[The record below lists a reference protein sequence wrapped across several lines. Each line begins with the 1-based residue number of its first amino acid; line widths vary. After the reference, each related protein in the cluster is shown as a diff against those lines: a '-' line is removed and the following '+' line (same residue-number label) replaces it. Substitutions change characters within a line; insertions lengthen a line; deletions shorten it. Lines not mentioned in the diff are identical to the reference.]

1 MQESK
6 ISYLETVDKLNSYL
20 NKNLNKDNSIIFVD
34 SNVKSKTV
42 SSPFG
47 SKSLYEFD
55 ENYNIHEV
63 LVNEKT
69 KNIYT
74 VEKIWEIMHS
84 NSVTRSTNVICIGGG
99 VLCDVVGFATSTYKR
114 GANLILVPTSLL
126 AMVDASHG
134 GKNGINSNYGKN
146 QIGTFY
152 LPSEVLVCFEFLKS
166 LNKEDINNGLI
177 EAIKAG
183 FIGNKKILDEV
194 FPHKIKRGTSASYF
208 YIDLIQLAID
218 VKTKITKEDLKESNT
233 RMYLNFGHTIGHL
246 IESDSNYQ
254 ISHGQAVGIGIL
266 IALEI
271 SEKEY
276 NLNQSYRKNY
286 MTFLNNSGLKSH
298 YKFKKTRSE
307 LITILSNDKKV
318 NNEKINFVL
327 LEEIEKPILKEID
340 IEQAMELII
349 NE

>member
-6 ISYLETVDKLNSYL
+6 ISYLDSVEELNSYL
-20 NKNLNKDNSIIFVD
+20 NKDISKSSSIIFVD
-34 SNVKSKTV
+34 SNV
-42 SSPFG
+42 SSE
-47 SKSLYEFD
+47 YTFD
-55 ENYNIHEV
+55 ENMNIHEI
-63 LVNEKT
+63 LVNEET
-69 KNIYT
+69 KNIKT

-114 GANLILVPTSLL
+114 GANLVFIPTTLL

-134 GKNGINSNYGKN
+134 GKNGINNNYGKN

-152 LPSEVLVCFEFLKS
+152 LPNEVLVCVEFLNS
-166 LNKEDINNGLI
+166 LNKEEINTGLI
-177 EAIKAG
+177 EVIKAG
-183 FIGNKKILDEV
+183 FIGNDKILELVYGDGS
-194 FPHKIKRGTSASYF
+194 IYSDRS
-208 YIDLIQLAID
+208 LLQLAID
-218 VKTKITKEDLKESNT
+218 VKTKITREDLHESNT

-276 NLNQSYRKNY
+276 NLDQSYRKNY
-286 MTFLNNSGLKSH
+286 MTFLNKAGLKSH
-298 YKFKKTRSE
+298 YKFQKTRSE

-318 NNEKINFVL
+318 NNEKIIFVL
-327 LEEIEKPILKEID
+327 LEEIEKPILKEVD
-340 IEQAMELII
+340 IEQAMELILD
-349 NE
+349 E

>member
-6 ISYLETVDKLNSYL
+6 ISYLDSVEELNSYL
-20 NKNLNKDNSIIFVD
+20 NKDISKSSSIIFVD
-34 SNVKSKTV
+34 SNV
-42 SSPFG
+42 SSE
-47 SKSLYEFD
+47 YTFD
-55 ENYNIHEV
+55 ENMNIHEI
-63 LVNEKT
+63 LVNEET
-69 KNIYT
+69 KNIKT

-114 GANLILVPTSLL
+114 GANLVFIPTTLL

-134 GKNGINSNYGKN
+134 GKNGINNNYGKN

-152 LPSEVLVCFEFLKS
+152 LPNEVLVCVEFLNS
-166 LNKEDINNGLI
+166 LNKEEINTGLI
-177 EAIKAG
+177 EVIKAG
-183 FIGNKKILDEV
+183 FIGNDKILELVYGDGS
-194 FPHKIKRGTSASYF
+194 IYSDRS
-208 YIDLIQLAID
+208 LLQLAID
-218 VKTKITKEDLKESNT
+218 VKTKITREDLHESNT

-276 NLNQSYRKNY
+276 NLDQSYRKNY
-286 MTFLNNSGLKSH
+286 MTFLNKAGLKSH
-298 YKFKKTRSE
+298 YKFQKTRSE
-307 LITILSNDKKV
+307 LITILSNDNIV
-318 NNEKINFVL
+318 NYE
-327 LEEIEKPILKEID
+327 
-340 IEQAMELII
+340 
-349 NE
+349 

>member
-6 ISYLETVDKLNSYL
+6 ISYLDSVEELNSYL
-20 NKNLNKDNSIIFVD
+20 NKDISKSSSIVFVD
-34 SNVKSKTV
+34 SNV
-42 SSPFG
+42 SSEY
-47 SKSLYEFD
+47 KFD
-55 ENYNIHEV
+55 ENMNIHEI
-63 LVNEKT
+63 LVNEET
-69 KNIYT
+69 KNIKT

-114 GANLILVPTSLL
+114 GANLLLIPTTLL

-134 GKNGINSNYGKN
+134 GKNGVNNNYGKN

-152 LPSEVLVCFEFLKS
+152 LPNEVLVCVEFLNS
-166 LNKEDINNGLI
+166 LNKEEINTGLI
-177 EAIKAG
+177 EVIKAG
-183 FIGNKKILDEV
+183 FIGNDKILELVYGDGS
-194 FPHKIKRGTSASYF
+194 IYSDRS
-208 YIDLIQLAID
+208 LLQLAID
-218 VKTKITKEDLKESNT
+218 VKTKITREDLQESNT

-276 NLNQSYRKNY
+276 NLDQSYRKNY
-286 MTFLNNSGLKSH
+286 MTFLNKAGLKSH
-298 YKFKKTRSE
+298 YKFQKTRSE

-318 NNEKINFVL
+318 NNEKIIFVL
-327 LEEIEKPILKEID
+327 LEEIEKPILKEVD
-340 IEQAMELII
+340 IEQAMELILD
-349 NE
+349 E

>member
-6 ISYLETVDKLNSYL
+6 ISYLDSVEELNSYL
-20 NKNLNKDNSIIFVD
+20 NKDISKSSSIIFVD
-34 SNVKSKTV
+34 SNV
-42 SSPFG
+42 SSEY
-47 SKSLYEFD
+47 KFD
-55 ENYNIHEV
+55 ENMNIHEI
-63 LVNEKT
+63 LVNEET
-69 KNIYT
+69 KNITT

-114 GANLILVPTSLL
+114 GANLVFVPTTLL

-134 GKNGINSNYGKN
+134 GKNGINNNYGKN

-152 LPSEVLVCFEFLKS
+152 LPNEVLVCVEFLNS
-166 LNKEDINNGLI
+166 LNKEEINTGLI
-177 EAIKAG
+177 EVIKAG
-183 FIGNKKILDEV
+183 FIGNDKILELVYGDGS
-194 FPHKIKRGTSASYF
+194 IYSDRS
-208 YIDLIQLAID
+208 LLQLAID
-218 VKTKITKEDLKESNT
+218 VKTKITREDLQESNT

-254 ISHGQAVGIGIL
+254 ISHGQAVGVGIL

-276 NLNQSYRKNY
+276 NLDQSYRKNY
-286 MTFLNNSGLKSH
+286 MTFLNKAGLKSH
-298 YKFKKTRSE
+298 YKFQKTRSE

-318 NNEKINFVL
+318 NNEKIIFVL
-327 LEEIEKPILKEID
+327 LEEIEKPILKEVD
-340 IEQAMELII
+340 IEQAMELILD
-349 NE
+349 E

>member
-6 ISYLETVDKLNSYL
+6 VTYLDNIDELNSYL
-20 NKNLNKDNSIIFVD
+20 RKNFSKTSTIIYVD
-34 SNVKSKTV
+34 SNV
-42 SSPFG
+42 SSE
-47 SKSLYEFD
+47 YEFD
-55 ENYNIHEV
+55 ENFNIHEI
-63 LVNEKT
+63 LVNEET
-69 KNIYT
+69 KNITT

-114 GANLILVPTSLL
+114 GANLVLIPTTLL

-134 GKNGINSNYGKN
+134 GKNGVNNNYGKN

-152 LPSEVLVCFEFLKS
+152 LPNEVLVCVEFLNS
-166 LNKEDINNGLI
+166 LNKEEINTGLI
-177 EAIKAG
+177 EVIKAG
-183 FIGNKKILDEV
+183 FIGNNKILELVYEDDSV
-194 FPHKIKRGTSASYF
+194 YSDKS
-208 YIDLIQLAID
+208 LLQLAID

-276 NLNQSYRKNY
+276 NLDQSYRKNY
-286 MTFLNNSGLKSH
+286 MTFLNNSGLKTY
-298 YKFKKTRSE
+298 YKFRKTRSE

-327 LEEIEKPILKEID
+327 LEEIEKPILKEVD

>member
-6 ISYLETVDKLNSYL
+6 ISYLDSVEELNSYL
-20 NKNLNKDNSIIFVD
+20 NKDISKSSSIIFVD
-34 SNVKSKTV
+34 SNV
-42 SSPFG
+42 SSEY
-47 SKSLYEFD
+47 KFD
-55 ENYNIHEV
+55 ENMNIHEI
-63 LVNEKT
+63 LVNEET
-69 KNIYT
+69 KNITT

-114 GANLILVPTSLL
+114 GANLLLIPTTLL

-134 GKNGINSNYGKN
+134 GKNGVNNNYGKN

-152 LPSEVLVCFEFLKS
+152 LPNEVLVCVEFLNS
-166 LNKEDINNGLI
+166 LNKEEINTGLI
-177 EAIKAG
+177 EVIKAG
-183 FIGNKKILDEV
+183 FIGNNKILELVYGDDSV
-194 FPHKIKRGTSASYF
+194 YSDKS
-208 YIDLIQLAID
+208 LLQLAID

-276 NLNQSYRKNY
+276 NLDQSYRKNY
-286 MTFLNNSGLKSH
+286 MTFLNKAGLKSH
-298 YKFKKTRSE
+298 YKFQKTRSE

-318 NNEKINFVL
+318 NNEKIIFVL
-327 LEEIEKPILKEID
+327 LEEIEKPILKEVD
-340 IEQAMELII
+340 IEQAMELILD
-349 NE
+349 E

>member
-6 ISYLETVDKLNSYL
+6 ISYLDSVKELNSYL
-20 NKNLNKDNSIIFVD
+20 NKDISKSSSIVFVD
-34 SNVKSKTV
+34 SNV
-42 SSPFG
+42 SSEY
-47 SKSLYEFD
+47 KFD
-55 ENYNIHEV
+55 ENMNIHEI
-63 LVNEKT
+63 LVNEET
-69 KNIYT
+69 KNITT

-114 GANLILVPTSLL
+114 GANLVFIPTTLL

-134 GKNGINSNYGKN
+134 GKNGINNNYGKN

-152 LPSEVLVCFEFLKS
+152 LPNEVLVCVEFLNS
-166 LNKEDINNGLI
+166 LNKEEINTGLI
-177 EAIKAG
+177 EVIKAG
-183 FIGNKKILDEV
+183 LIGNGKILE
-194 FPHKIKRGTSASYF
+194 
-208 YIDLIQLAID
+208 LIYGDGSIYSDRSLLQLAID
-218 VKTKITKEDLKESNT
+218 VKTKITREDLQESNT

-276 NLNQSYRKNY
+276 NLDQSYRKNY
-286 MTFLNNSGLKSH
+286 MTFLNKAGLKSH
-298 YKFKKTRSE
+298 YKFQKTRSE

-318 NNEKINFVL
+318 NNEKIIFVL
-327 LEEIEKPILKEID
+327 LEEIEKPILKEVD
-340 IEQAMELII
+340 IEQAMELILD
-349 NE
+349 E

>member
-1 MQESK
+1 MQESRVT
-6 ISYLETVDKLNSYL
+6 YLENVDVLNSYL
-20 NKNLNKDNSIIFVD
+20 RKNFSKSSSIIFVD
-34 SNVKSKTV
+34 SNV
-42 SSPFG
+42 SSEY
-47 SKSLYEFD
+47 KFD
-55 ENYNIHEV
+55 ENFNIHV
-63 LVNEKT
+63 ILANEET
-69 KNIYT
+69 KNITT
-74 VEKIWEIMHS
+74 VEKIWKIMHT

-99 VLCDVVGFATSTYKR
+99 VLSDLVGFATSTYKR
-114 GANLILVPTSLL
+114 GANLVLIPTTLL
-126 AMVDASHG
+126 AIVDASHG
-134 GKNGINSNYGKN
+134 GKNGVNNNYGKN

-152 LPSEVLVCFEFLKS
+152 LPNEVLVCVEFLNS
-166 LNKEDINNGLI
+166 LNKEEINTGLI
-177 EAIKAG
+177 EVIKAG
-183 FIGNKKILDEV
+183 FIGNNKILDLV
-194 FPHKIKRGTSASYF
+194 YGDDAVYSNKSLLK
-208 YIDLIQLAID
+208 LAID
-218 VKTKITKEDLKESNT
+218 VKTKITNADLKESNT

-276 NLNQSYRKNY
+276 NLDQSYRKNY

-298 YKFKKTRSE
+298 YKFQKTRSE

-340 IEQAMELII
+340 IDQAMELII

>member
-6 ISYLETVDKLNSYL
+6 ISYLDTVDELNLYL
-20 NKNLNKDNSIIFVD
+20 NKNLNNDNSIIFVD
-34 SNVKSKTV
+34 SNVKSE
-42 SSPFG
+42 
-47 SKSLYEFD
+47 YEFD

-63 LVNEKT
+63 LVNEET
-69 KNIYT
+69 KNIT
-74 VEKIWEIMHS
+74 IVEKIWEIMHS
-84 NSVTRSTNVICIGGG
+84 NSATRSTNIICIGGG
-99 VLCDVVGFATSTYKR
+99 VLCDVVGFATSIYKR

-134 GKNGINSNYGKN
+134 GKNGINNNYGKN

-152 LPSEVLVCFEFLKS
+152 LPSDVLVCVEFLKS
-166 LNKEDINNGLI
+166 LNKEEINTGLI

-183 FIGNKKILDEV
+183 FIGNKLILDLAYEDIIRLGRLY
-194 FPHKIKRGTSASYF
+194 FPNPYL
-208 YIDLIQLAID
+208 DLIQLAID

-233 RMYLNFGHTIGHL
+233 RMYLNFGHTVGHL

-276 NLNQSYRKNY
+276 NLDKSYKKNY

-298 YKFKKTRSE
+298 YKFQKSRSE
-307 LITILSNDKKV
+307 LMTILSNDKKV
-318 NNEKINFVL
+318 NNAKINFVL
-327 LEEIEKPILKEID
+327 LEEIEKPVLKEVD
-340 IEQAMELII
+340 IEQAMDLILD
-349 NE
+349 E

>member
-6 ISYLETVDKLNSYL
+6 ISYLDTVDELNFYL
-20 NKNLNKDNSIIFVD
+20 NKNLNYDTSIIFID
-34 SNVKSKTV
+34 SNVKSE
-42 SSPFG
+42 
-47 SKSLYEFD
+47 YEFD

-63 LVNEKT
+63 LVNEET
-69 KNIYT
+69 KNVTT

-114 GANLILVPTSLL
+114 GANLLLIPTTLL

-134 GKNGINSNYGKN
+134 GKNGVNNNYGKN

-152 LPSEVLVCFEFLKS
+152 LPNEVLVCVEFLNS
-166 LNKEDINNGLI
+166 LNKEEINTGLI
-177 EAIKAG
+177 EVIKAG
-183 FIGNKKILDEV
+183 FIGNNKILELVYGDDSV
-194 FPHKIKRGTSASYF
+194 YSDKS
-208 YIDLIQLAID
+208 LLQLAID

-276 NLNQSYRKNY
+276 NLDQSYRKNY

-298 YKFKKTRSE
+298 YKFQKTRSE

-327 LEEIEKPILKEID
+327 LEEIEKPILKEVD
-340 IEQAMELII
+340 IEQAMKLII

>member
-6 ISYLETVDKLNSYL
+6 ISYLDSVEELNSYL
-20 NKNLNKDNSIIFVD
+20 NKDISKSSSIIFVD
-34 SNVKSKTV
+34 SNV
-42 SSPFG
+42 SSEY
-47 SKSLYEFD
+47 KFD
-55 ENYNIHEV
+55 ENMNIHEI
-63 LVNEKT
+63 LVNEET
-69 KNIYT
+69 KNITT

-114 GANLILVPTSLL
+114 GANLVFIPTTLL

-134 GKNGINSNYGKN
+134 GKNGINNNYGKN

-152 LPSEVLVCFEFLKS
+152 LPNEVLVCVEFLNS
-166 LNKEDINNGLI
+166 LNKEEINTGLI
-177 EAIKAG
+177 EVIKAG
-183 FIGNKKILDEV
+183 FIGNDKILELVYGDGS
-194 FPHKIKRGTSASYF
+194 IYSDRS
-208 YIDLIQLAID
+208 LLQLAID
-218 VKTKITKEDLKESNT
+218 VKTKITREDLQESNT

-276 NLNQSYRKNY
+276 NLDQSYRKNY
-286 MTFLNNSGLKSH
+286 MTFLNKAGLKSH
-298 YKFKKTRSE
+298 YKFQKTRSE

-318 NNEKINFVL
+318 NNEKIIFVL
-327 LEEIEKPILKEID
+327 LEEIEKPILKEVD
-340 IEQAMELII
+340 IEQAMELILD
-349 NE
+349 E

>member
-1 MQESK
+1 MKESK
-6 ISYLETVDKLNSYL
+6 IFYFDTVDELSSYLSNNFS
-20 NKNLNKDNSIIFVD
+20 KDDSIIFVD
-34 SNVKSKTV
+34 SNV
-42 SSPFG
+42 SSE
-47 SKSLYEFD
+47 YIFD
-55 ENYNIHEV
+55 ENFNTHEI
-63 LVNEKT
+63 LVNEET
-69 KNIYT
+69 KNITT

-114 GANLILVPTSLL
+114 GANLVLIPTTLL

-134 GKNGINSNYGKN
+134 GKNGVNNNYGKN

-152 LPSEVLVCFEFLKS
+152 LPSEVLVCVEFLNS
-166 LNKEDINNGLI
+166 LDKEEINTGLI
-177 EAIKAG
+177 EVIKAG
-183 FIGNKKILDEV
+183 FIGNNKILELVYGDDSV
-194 FPHKIKRGTSASYF
+194 YSDKS
-208 YIDLIQLAID
+208 LLQLAID
-218 VKTKITKEDLKESNT
+218 VKTKITEEDLKESNK

-340 IEQAMELII
+340 IDQAMELII

>member
-1 MQESK
+1 MKESK
-6 ISYLETVDKLNSYL
+6 IFYFDTVDEVTSYL
-20 NKNLNKDNSIIFVD
+20 NNNFIKDDSIIFVD
-34 SNVKSKTV
+34 SNV
-42 SSPFG
+42 SSEY
-47 SKSLYEFD
+47 KFD
-55 ENYNIHEV
+55 ENFNTHEI
-63 LVNEKT
+63 LVNEET
-69 KNIYT
+69 KNITT
-74 VEKIWEIMHS
+74 VDKIWEIMHS

-114 GANLILVPTSLL
+114 GANLVLIPTTLL

-134 GKNGINSNYGKN
+134 GKNGVNNNYGKN

-152 LPSEVLVCFEFLKS
+152 LPNEVLVCVEFLNS
-166 LNKEDINNGLI
+166 LNKEEINTGLI
-177 EAIKAG
+177 EVIKAG
-183 FIGNKKILDEV
+183 FIGNNKILELVYGDDSV
-194 FPHKIKRGTSASYF
+194 YSDKS
-208 YIDLIQLAID
+208 LLQLAID

-276 NLNQSYRKNY
+276 NLDQSYRKNY
-286 MTFLNNSGLKSH
+286 MTFLNNSGLKSY
-298 YKFKKTRSE
+298 YKFRKTRSE

-327 LEEIEKPILKEID
+327 LEEIEKPILKEVD
-340 IEQAMELII
+340 IEQAMELILD
-349 NE
+349 E

>member
-1 MQESK
+1 MKESN
-6 ISYLETVDKLNSYL
+6 IFYFDTVDELSSYLK
-20 NKNLNKDNSIIFVD
+20 KNFSKDDSIIFVD
-34 SNVKSKTV
+34 SKV
-42 SSPFG
+42 SSEY
-47 SKSLYEFD
+47 KFD
-55 ENYNIHEV
+55 ESFNTHEI
-63 LVNEKT
+63 LINEET
-69 KNIYT
+69 KNITT
-74 VEKIWEIMHS
+74 VEKIWEIMYS
-84 NSVTRSTNVICIGGG
+84 NSVTRNTNVICIGGG

-114 GANLILVPTSLL
+114 GANLLLIPTTLL

-134 GKNGINSNYGKN
+134 GKNGVNNNYGKN

-152 LPSEVLVCFEFLKS
+152 LPNEVLVCVEFLNS
-166 LNKEDINNGLI
+166 LNKEEINTGLI
-177 EAIKAG
+177 EVIKAG
-183 FIGNKKILDEV
+183 FIGNSKILELVYGDDSLYSD
-194 FPHKIKRGTSASYF
+194 KS
-208 YIDLIQLAID
+208 LLQLAID

-276 NLNQSYRKNY
+276 NLDQSYRKSY

-298 YKFKKTRSE
+298 YKFRKTRSE

-327 LEEIEKPILKEID
+327 LEEIEKPILKEVD

>member
-6 ISYLETVDKLNSYL
+6 ISYLDSVEELNSYL
-20 NKNLNKDNSIIFVD
+20 NKDISKSSSIIFVD
-34 SNVKSKTV
+34 SNV
-42 SSPFG
+42 SSEY
-47 SKSLYEFD
+47 KFD
-55 ENYNIHEV
+55 ENMNIHEI
-63 LVNEKT
+63 LVNEET
-69 KNIYT
+69 KNITT

-114 GANLILVPTSLL
+114 GANLVFVPTTLL

-134 GKNGINSNYGKN
+134 GKNGINNNYGKN

-152 LPSEVLVCFEFLKS
+152 LPNEVLVCVEFLNS
-166 LNKEDINNGLI
+166 LNKEEINTGLI
-177 EAIKAG
+177 EVIKAG
-183 FIGNKKILDEV
+183 FIGNDKILELVYGGGSIYSD
-194 FPHKIKRGTSASYF
+194 RS
-208 YIDLIQLAID
+208 LLQLAID
-218 VKTKITKEDLKESNT
+218 VKTKITREDLQESNT

-254 ISHGQAVGIGIL
+254 ISHGQAVGVGIL

-276 NLNQSYRKNY
+276 NLDQSYRKNY
-286 MTFLNNSGLKSH
+286 MTFLNKAGLKSH
-298 YKFKKTRSE
+298 YKFQKTRSE

-318 NNEKINFVL
+318 NNEKIIFVL
-327 LEEIEKPILKEID
+327 LEEIEKPILKEVD
-340 IEQAMELII
+340 IEQAMELILD
-349 NE
+349 E

>member
-1 MQESK
+1 MKESK
-6 ISYLETVDKLNSYL
+6 IFYFDTVDELNSYL
-20 NKNLNKDNSIIFVD
+20 SNNFSKDDSIIFVD
-34 SNVKSKTV
+34 SNV
-42 SSPFG
+42 SSEY
-47 SKSLYEFD
+47 KFD
-55 ENYNIHEV
+55 ENFNTHEI
-63 LVNEKT
+63 LVNEET
-69 KNIYT
+69 KNITT

-99 VLCDVVGFATSTYKR
+99 VLCDVMGFATSTYKR
-114 GANLILVPTSLL
+114 GANLVLIPTTLL

-134 GKNGINSNYGKN
+134 GKNGVNNNYGKN

-152 LPSEVLVCFEFLKS
+152 LPNEVLVCVEFLNS
-166 LNKEDINNGLI
+166 LNKEEINTGLI
-177 EAIKAG
+177 EVIKAG
-183 FIGNKKILDEV
+183 FIGNSKILELVYGDDSLYSD
-194 FPHKIKRGTSASYF
+194 KS
-208 YIDLIQLAID
+208 LLQLAID

-276 NLNQSYRKNY
+276 NLDQSYRKNY

-298 YKFKKTRSE
+298 YKFQKTRSE

-327 LEEIEKPILKEID
+327 LEEIEKPILKEVD

>member
-1 MQESK
+1 MQESRVT
-6 ISYLETVDKLNSYL
+6 YLENVDVLNSYL
-20 NKNLNKDNSIIFVD
+20 RKNFSKSSSIIFVD
-34 SNVKSKTV
+34 SNV
-42 SSPFG
+42 SSEY
-47 SKSLYEFD
+47 KFD
-55 ENYNIHEV
+55 ENFNIHV
-63 LVNEKT
+63 ILANEET
-69 KNIYT
+69 KNITT

-114 GANLILVPTSLL
+114 GANLVFIPTTLL

-134 GKNGINSNYGKN
+134 GKNGINNNYGKN

-152 LPSEVLVCFEFLKS
+152 LPNEVLVCVEFLNS
-166 LNKEDINNGLI
+166 LNKEEINTGLI
-177 EAIKAG
+177 EVIKAG
-183 FIGNKKILDEV
+183 FIGNDKILELVYGDGS
-194 FPHKIKRGTSASYF
+194 IYSDRS
-208 YIDLIQLAID
+208 LLQLAID
-218 VKTKITKEDLKESNT
+218 VKTKITREDLHESNT

-276 NLNQSYRKNY
+276 NLDQSYRKNY
-286 MTFLNNSGLKSH
+286 MTFLNKAGLKSH
-298 YKFKKTRSE
+298 YKFQKTRSE

-318 NNEKINFVL
+318 NNEKIIFVL
-327 LEEIEKPILKEID
+327 LEEIEKPILKEVD
-340 IEQAMELII
+340 IEQAMELILD
-349 NE
+349 E

>member
-6 ISYLETVDKLNSYL
+6 ISYLDSVEELNSYL
-20 NKNLNKDNSIIFVD
+20 NKDISKSSSIIFVD
-34 SNVKSKTV
+34 SNV
-42 SSPFG
+42 SSE
-47 SKSLYEFD
+47 YTFD
-55 ENYNIHEV
+55 ENMNIHEI
-63 LVNEKT
+63 LVNEET
-69 KNIYT
+69 KNITT

-114 GANLILVPTSLL
+114 GANLVFIPTTLL

-134 GKNGINSNYGKN
+134 GKNGINNNYGKN

-152 LPSEVLVCFEFLKS
+152 LPNEVLVCVEFLNS
-166 LNKEDINNGLI
+166 LNKEEINTGLI
-177 EAIKAG
+177 EVIKAG
-183 FIGNKKILDEV
+183 FIGNDKILELVYGDSS
-194 FPHKIKRGTSASYF
+194 IYSDRS
-208 YIDLIQLAID
+208 LLQLAID
-218 VKTKITKEDLKESNT
+218 VKTKITREDLQESNT

-276 NLNQSYRKNY
+276 NLDQSYRKNY
-286 MTFLNNSGLKSH
+286 MTFLNKAGLKSH
-298 YKFKKTRSE
+298 YKFQKTRSE

-318 NNEKINFVL
+318 NNEKIIFVL
-327 LEEIEKPILKEID
+327 LEEIEKPILKEVD
-340 IEQAMELII
+340 IEQAMELILD
-349 NE
+349 E

>member
-1 MQESK
+1 MQESRVT
-6 ISYLETVDKLNSYL
+6 YLESVDGLNSYL
-20 NKNLNKDNSIIFVD
+20 RKNFSKSSSIIFVD
-34 SNVKSKTV
+34 SNV
-42 SSPFG
+42 SSE
-47 SKSLYEFD
+47 YIFD
-55 ENYNIHEV
+55 ENFNTHEI
-63 LVNEKT
+63 LVNEET
-69 KNIYT
+69 KNITT

-114 GANLILVPTSLL
+114 GANLVLIPTTLL

-134 GKNGINSNYGKN
+134 GKNGVNNNYGKN

-152 LPSEVLVCFEFLKS
+152 LPSEVLVCVEFLNS
-166 LNKEDINNGLI
+166 LDKEEINTGLI
-177 EAIKAG
+177 EVIKAG
-183 FIGNKKILDEV
+183 FIGNNKILELVYGDDSV
-194 FPHKIKRGTSASYF
+194 YSDKN
-208 YIDLIQLAID
+208 LLQLAID
-218 VKTKITKEDLKESNT
+218 VKTKITEEDLKESNK

-286 MTFLNNSGLKSH
+286 MTFLNKAGLKSH
-298 YKFKKTRSE
+298 YKFQKTRSE

-318 NNEKINFVL
+318 NNEKIIFVL
-327 LEEIEKPILKEID
+327 LEEIEKPVLKEVD
-340 IEQAMELII
+340 IEQAMGLILD
-349 NE
+349 E

>member
-6 ISYLETVDKLNSYL
+6 ISYLDSVEELNSYL
-20 NKNLNKDNSIIFVD
+20 KKDISKSSSIIFVD
-34 SNVKSKTV
+34 SNV
-42 SSPFG
+42 SSEY
-47 SKSLYEFD
+47 KFD
-55 ENYNIHEV
+55 ENMNIHEI
-63 LVNEKT
+63 LVNEET
-69 KNIYT
+69 KNITT

-114 GANLILVPTSLL
+114 GANLVFIPTTLL

-134 GKNGINSNYGKN
+134 GKNGINNNYGKN

-152 LPSEVLVCFEFLKS
+152 LPNEVLVCVEFLNS
-166 LNKEDINNGLI
+166 LNKEEINTGLI
-177 EAIKAG
+177 EVIKAG
-183 FIGNKKILDEV
+183 FIGNDKILELVYGDGS
-194 FPHKIKRGTSASYF
+194 IYSDRS
-208 YIDLIQLAID
+208 LLQLAID
-218 VKTKITKEDLKESNT
+218 VKTKITREDLQESNT

-276 NLNQSYRKNY
+276 NLDQSYRKNY
-286 MTFLNNSGLKSH
+286 MTFLNKAGLKSH
-298 YKFKKTRSE
+298 YKFQKTRSE

-318 NNEKINFVL
+318 NNEKIIFVL
-327 LEEIEKPILKEID
+327 LEEIEKPILKEVD
-340 IEQAMELII
+340 IEQAMELILD
-349 NE
+349 E

>member
-6 ISYLETVDKLNSYL
+6 IYYLDTVDELNSYL
-20 NKNLNKDNSIIFVD
+20 NNNLNKDTSIIFVD
-34 SNVKSKTV
+34 SNV
-42 SSPFG
+42 SSQY
-47 SKSLYEFD
+47 KFD
-55 ENYNIHEV
+55 ENFNTHEI
-63 LVNEKT
+63 LVNEET
-69 KNIYT
+69 KNITT
-74 VEKIWEIMHS
+74 VDKIWEIMHS

-114 GANLILVPTSLL
+114 GANLLLIPTTLL

-134 GKNGINSNYGKN
+134 GKNGVNNNYGKN

-152 LPSEVLVCFEFLKS
+152 LPNEILVCVEFLNS
-166 LNKEDINNGLI
+166 LNKEEINTGLI
-177 EAIKAG
+177 EVIKAG
-183 FIGNKKILDEV
+183 FIGNNKILELVYGDDSV
-194 FPHKIKRGTSASYF
+194 YSDKS
-208 YIDLIQLAID
+208 LLQLAID

-276 NLNQSYRKNY
+276 NLDQSYRKNY
-286 MTFLNNSGLKSH
+286 MTFLNNSGLKTY
-298 YKFKKTRSE
+298 YKFRKTRSE

>member
-6 ISYLETVDKLNSYL
+6 ISYLDSVEELNSYL
-20 NKNLNKDNSIIFVD
+20 NKDISKSSSIIFVD
-34 SNVKSKTV
+34 SNV
-42 SSPFG
+42 SSE
-47 SKSLYEFD
+47 YTFD
-55 ENYNIHEV
+55 ENMNIHEI
-63 LVNEKT
+63 LVNEET
-69 KNIYT
+69 KNITT

-114 GANLILVPTSLL
+114 GANLVFIPTTLL

-134 GKNGINSNYGKN
+134 GKNGINNNYGKN

-152 LPSEVLVCFEFLKS
+152 LPNEVLVCVEFLNS
-166 LNKEDINNGLI
+166 LNKEEINTGLI
-177 EAIKAG
+177 EVIKAG
-183 FIGNKKILDEV
+183 FIGNDKILELVYGDGS
-194 FPHKIKRGTSASYF
+194 IYSDRS
-208 YIDLIQLAID
+208 LLQLAID
-218 VKTKITKEDLKESNT
+218 VKTKITREDLQESNT

-276 NLNQSYRKNY
+276 NLDQSYRKNY
-286 MTFLNNSGLKSH
+286 MTFLNRAGLKSH
-298 YKFKKTRSE
+298 YKFQKTRSE

-318 NNEKINFVL
+318 NNEKIIFVL
-327 LEEIEKPILKEID
+327 LEEIEKPILKEVD
-340 IEQAMELII
+340 IEQAMELILD
-349 NE
+349 E